1 MAKSNEVMAKVRI
14 TIGGIEA
21 SKKNLNALQTAAE
34 QMSEKIKSLNA
45 QKVKL
50 VDANDVKGADA
61 VVKEMNKLNAS
72 LKATREMIRLQ
83 ESELNNYTNI
93 LDNLAGTPL
102 INLQKGL
109 RDLQAQM
116 KQTLTLG
123 DVERYAKL
131 KAAYDQ
137 LMSSVDQ
144 LSGKMPNLTYVMKN
158 LGQVADKTLADSIA
172 YSEKLIASTDKTTK
186 RGRDNIKA
194 WTADLKAMRA
204 EMSERSIK
212 VLDNPQAYSVE
223 QIQQS
228 IANLKKLQPVLKLS
242 GQAWENYAQKIKQ
255 GEEYLKSYD
264 EKQKQIAEKEMRRK
278 TNEVL
283 ANPAGFSQGEV
294 EEAIRNA
301 EKLQKAYKTG
311 SPWWIHYK
319 EGVDK
324 AKESLDAYNKKQKE
338 AEEANRKLQTLSV
351 LNDPFNPKL
360 TQQQLEDAIKH
371 GKELQKLLPHMGD
384 EWRKYAE
391 QIKRAEEVLGEY
403 AEEQKEFDRIKRM
416 SETKSVLEGLSDP
429 SNQTAFTTQQ
439 IQDAIKHGKELQ
451 ANTEHMGA
459 AWLDYAAKIK
469 VAEERLDAYNKEQKE
484 LVKAQEEAKRLQET
498 TSVLNALSDPNNQTA
513 FTTQQIQDA
522 IKHGKEL
529 QANTEHMGA
538 AWLDYAA
545 KIKVAEERLDAYNK
559 EQKELVKA
567 QEEAKRLQ
575 ETTSVLNALS
585 DPNNQT
591 SFTTQQIEDAIKH
604 GKELQK
610 QTEHMGP
617 AWRTYAAQIK
627 VAEEALEAYSKELK
641 KVAEDE
647 AAAKRKT
654 ETDAMLT
661 TVYDKDVKFSEQ
673 QLETFVRNAKEIKKE
688 LEIGGTEWQNYTF
701 AIQQAEKRLKA
712 FSEEQKESSVRTK
725 ALTAINESSTVR
737 DATTGAFNISAN
749 EAKERVEAIQKY
761 IDTLNMSTQ
770 AKEIEQATAA
780 LEIYNTAL
788 GKVKDTT
795 VDVAAILKD
804 PKNFSTEEIQK
815 AIKQLEETGLKI
827 EVKDTDAIQ
836 QNIANIEKLKTALA
850 DSAHSQTFVDQVI
863 KDAKEGKASVEDLE
877 KAIAA
882 TKEKLRHTKD
892 ATMAEKLK
900 QDLDQLNPK
909 LELTKTSLA
918 RVTATLGNIK
928 GANLGSLK
936 EAAERLKVELNDV
949 NLKMDDFAEKAA
961 QLKKVNAQ
969 IKELEAQT
977 KNVASAWD
985 NAVSRLKNW
994 VLIYAGSSEIWNK
1007 MVQAYQGTLKLSDAM
1022 TDVRKTTGLT
1032 ADEVERLTDEV
1043 QELDTRITN
1052 EKLME
1057 AATEAGRIGLKTR
1070 QEVLEFT
1077 RASAITL
1084 TALDELD
1091 ARSITSVMK
1100 LNELL
1105 GETARLGVQQAILS
1119 TASSINE
1126 LSMASSAAQ
1135 QPIIDFSRR
1144 FGGIAAQA
1152 NISTAE
1158 VLGLGATI
1166 DALGQPIEMSSTAL
1180 NKFTTALLSNG
1191 KQIAEDTGLSE
1202 EYVFEMTRQGK
1213 TIELMIEVLGKLNNM
1228 GGIGEISKYMGDMG
1242 GDGARMTAVVS
1253 ALAANL
1259 GFLREQID
1267 LSKMSFEEGIS
1278 VINEYNLKNENA
1290 AALVARM
1297 GNEIKEVF
1305 VDSSMV
1311 SAVTAVLR
1319 VLQQLVHF
1327 MLSGTA
1333 AAKAFNAV
1341 LILIVTRIAT
1351 MNKTIGGLNDTMKR
1365 HIVLAWN
1372 GRRAWVS
1379 WSSVLNLAKNGVVA
1393 FGKALK
1399 AVFATNPLGWL
1410 VVGVSLLW
1418 DWIFASSAAEE
1429 QTEKTRSAID
1439 RANEAFEEESYKLN
1453 KLRDSLEE
1461 VRNNKAKLSEIA
1473 STLNRDYG
1481 KELGYVVSMTASY
1494 GELAG
1499 AIDLV
1504 TAAKRK
1510 QILQQ
1515 EKDKNFQNVQDE
1527 YREQTN
1533 TQINA
1538 LKKEIGI
1545 GSGKNGWF
1553 EDFSA
1558 DAQKDLYVAI
1568 AQDLNASASTDGAA
1582 ELGAEVEKV
1591 LRSQAKAAA
1600 QNFFRVAYKM
1610 TDEQLATFDTSQKE
1624 QEIYEGYKTRLE
1636 NMDSITELGE
1646 IYSQK
1651 VTKLKELD
1659 EEVDRQLVT
1668 ASANLANQQQK
1679 QIDLIAAENDLSNKA
1694 AKDYT
1699 AEDENTLSG
1708 IISLYESMLVNMDKN
1723 TNMDKWNEIND
1734 HIKFFKLRQREV
1746 MLAFVENPLRG
1757 IKMKVGE
1764 DGKLYKEVL
1773 ENGKYQ
1779 YEAVKELS
1787 DANLRQLVD
1796 AYRRTESTFQK
1807 LISDE
1812 NHLMDSEVRAQAEHL
1827 SKVKTSINKEL
1838 KKNGIDIDDKGNL
1851 KLRNTEYRD
1860 GSERTAR
1867 QEDSEMRKA
1876 YQALL
1881 NNIKEFYEKKKQMV
1895 LDDFINERATVE
1907 QKNRRIEE
1915 LTKQHNDTVVAMQ
1928 TELLGEGNAFN
1939 EAAFIR
1945 DQTNFK
1951 KVAGWMLKDTHHFQD
1966 EVRKARAEL
1975 QTDTTEQEVK
1985 YREEV
1990 VKILLGNDYQAQVDK
2005 EMQEALERTNLFW
2018 GNMTDRTADNAAK
2031 ITAAIKEASKDSYAM
2046 DAQSFRDRL
2055 EANEVFGETVKAM
2068 SEEQFAAYLILL
2080 QQFHVKTIEA
2090 DKKAA
2095 EERAKVVE
2103 QRMKDLGIS
2112 DAYEAADKVIGIREA
2127 EHEFKSSNDAY
2138 ASKKKEFETEQQLIM
2153 QRIALDEWYYEL
2165 HYEMLKQAGA
2175 KENELTELQMKHME
2189 KRNEYQAQLV
2199 NNYADRFQDMADVAD
2214 TYGTMIGD
2222 GLTKL
2227 ALGEE
2232 DAGKELIK
2240 NLLLE
2245 TIQMGAEFA
2254 KRLVMEQAFGT
2265 AMLSIK
2271 NTQYAAQATAAYGA
2285 AMTEVGIEA
2294 SKMAAIEAIAA
2305 GEITAQ
2311 SLKQPDS
2318 ILTFG
2323 ASGLGR
2329 ASLLIGLIATATAA
2343 AMAIVNSLFSGSTSK
2358 AESASSKRLATGMLT
2373 YASGRYP
2380 VEGDDGVTYDAQ
2392 YEPRLQTKIYQG
2404 GKGKAHMALFSE
2416 VMPEM
2421 VISGP
2426 TTKIIQEDFPAL
2438 MNAILTIDKYGT
2450 LPQPR
2455 RIRRYEAGNL
2465 DEFDVDM
2472 QQGAD
2477 GTYTESPAIAEL
2489 RQSNAELRDTV
2500 ARLATILENGI
2511 HANINMYGKGGIKE
2525 SMDKANK
2532 FYTKN
2537 RIK

>member
-1 MAKSNEVMAKVRI
+1 MAKSNEVMAKVRV

-172 YSEKLIASTDKTTK
+172 YTEKLIASTDKTTK

-194 WTADLKAMRA
+194 WSADLKAMRT

-228 IANLKKLQPVLKLS
+228 IANLKKLQPVLKMS

-351 LNDPFNPKL
+351 LNDPFNSKL

-371 GKELQKLLPHMGD
+371 GKELQKLVPHMGN
-384 EWRKYAE
+384 E
-391 QIKRAEEVLGEY
+391 
-403 AEEQKEFDRIKRM
+403 
-416 SETKSVLEGLSDP
+416 
-429 SNQTAFTTQQ
+429 
-439 IQDAIKHGKELQ
+439 
-451 ANTEHMGA
+451 
-459 AWLDYAAKIK
+459 WLDYANKIK
-469 VAEERLDAYNKEQKE
+469 IAEERLDSYNKEQ
-484 LVKAQEEAKRLQET
+484 
-498 TSVLNALSDPNNQTA
+498 
-513 FTTQQIQDA
+513 
-522 IKHGKEL
+522 
-529 QANTEHMGA
+529 
-538 AWLDYAA
+538 
-545 KIKVAEERLDAYNK
+545 
-559 EQKELVKA
+559 
-567 QEEAKRLQ
+567 
-575 ETTSVLNALS
+575 
-585 DPNNQT
+585 
-591 SFTTQQIEDAIKH
+591 
-604 GKELQK
+604 
-610 QTEHMGP
+610 
-617 AWRTYAAQIK
+617 
-627 VAEEALEAYSKELK
+627 K

-647 AAAKRKT
+647 AAAKRKAD
-654 ETDAMLT
+654 TDAMLT
-661 TVYDKDVKFSEQ
+661 TVYDRDVKFSEQ

-701 AIQQAEKRLKA
+701 AIEQAEKRLKA
-712 FSEEQKESSVRTK
+712 FNEEQKESSVRTK

-761 IDTLNMSTQ
+761 IGTLNMSTQ

-788 GKVKDTT
+788 GKVKNTT
-795 VDVAAILKD
+795 VDVTAILKD

-836 QNIANIEKLKTALA
+836 KNIADIEKLKTVLA
-850 DSAHSQTFVDQVI
+850 DSAHSQTFIDQVV
-863 KDAKEGKASVEDLE
+863 KDAEKGEASVEELE

-892 ATMAEKLK
+892 ATVAEKLK
-900 QDLDQLNPK
+900 QDLDKLNPA

-918 RVTATLGNIK
+918 RVTATLGNVK

-949 NLKMDDFAEKAA
+949 NLNMDDFTEKAA

-969 IKELEAQT
+969 IKELESQT

-994 VLIYAGSSEIWNK
+994 VLIYVGSSEIWNK
-1007 MVQAYQGTLKLSDAM
+1007 MVQAYQGALKLSDAM

-1297 GNEIKEVF
+1297 GNEIREAF
-1305 VDSSMV
+1305 VNSGMV
-1311 SAVTAVLR
+1311 SAVTTLVGW
-1319 VLQQLVHF
+1319 LQQLVHF
-1327 MLSGTA
+1327 MLSGSV

-1341 LILIVTRIAT
+1341 LILVVTRMAT
-1351 MNKTIGGLNDTMKR
+1351 MNKTIRGLNDTLR
-1365 HIVLAWN
+1365 LHIMYAWQ
-1372 GRRAWVS
+1372 GQRAWVN
-1379 WSSVLNLAKNGVVA
+1379 WTSVLNVAKNGIIA
-1393 FGKALK
+1393 LGKAIK
-1399 AVFATNPLGWL
+1399 GVFMSNPLGWL

-1418 DWIFASSAAEE
+1418 DWIFASEAAEE
-1429 QTEKTRSAID
+1429 QTEKTKSAID
-1439 RANEAFEEESYKLN
+1439 RANESFEEESYKLN
-1453 KLRDSLEE
+1453 KLRDSLED

-1481 KELGYVVSMTASY
+1481 KELEYVVSMTASY

-1538 LKKEIGI
+1538 LKEEIGI

-1553 EDFSA
+1553 EEFSL
-1558 DAQKDLYVAI
+1558 DAQKDLYAAI
-1568 AQDLNASASTDGAA
+1568 AQDLNTSVSTGGTAT
-1582 ELGAEVEKV
+1582 LGTEVEKV

-1610 TDEQLATFDTSQKE
+1610 TDEQLATADTSKKE
-1624 QEIYEGYKTRLE
+1624 QEIYEGYQTRLE
-1636 NMDSITELGE
+1636 NMESITELGE

-1651 VTKLKELD
+1651 VTKLNELD
-1659 EEVDRQLVT
+1659 AEVDRQLVT

-1679 QIDLIAAENDLSNKA
+1679 QIDLIAAENNLSNKA

-1699 AEDENTLSG
+1699 AEDENTLNG

-1723 TNMDKWNEIND
+1723 TDMDKWSEIND

-2005 EMQEALERTNLFW
+2005 EMQEALERADLFW
-2018 GNMTDRTADNAAK
+2018 GNMADRTADNAAK
-2031 ITAAIKEASKDSYAM
+2031 ITAAIKEASKDSYTM

-2068 SEEQFAAYLILL
+2068 SKEQFAAYLILL
-2080 QQFHVKTIEA
+2080 QQFHDKTVEA
-2090 DKKAA
+2090 DKKFADQ
-2095 EERAKVVE
+2095 RRKITE
-2103 QRMKDLGIS
+2103 QMWGSGGYENQYNYANESIKSRQEDLGMTQGFGATS
-2112 DAYEAADKVIGIREA
+2112 DKKAYEEQYRLTLEQWALEEWKFQMQYELAVKAGETEEQLLERRMEMANMEKEMQRQVTEAYMEEYDRRADKISQHA
-2127 EHEFKSSNDAY
+2127 EK
-2138 ASKKKEFETEQQLIM
+2138 
-2153 QRIALDEWYYEL
+2153 
-2165 HYEMLKQAGA
+2165 
-2175 KENELTELQMKHME
+2175 
-2189 KRNEYQAQLV
+2189 
-2199 NNYADRFQDMADVAD
+2199 
-2214 TYGTMIGD
+2214 
-2222 GLTKL
+2222 
-2227 ALGEE
+2227 LGEFTGVMASAAWNSVE
-2232 DAGKELIK
+2232 DRKAAGKELLEYIAKETTEYIRELLVRKIK
-2240 NLLLE
+2240 EEVLRRQGLKE
-2245 TIQMGAEFA
+2245 A
-2254 KRLVMEQAFGT
+2254 KKGEEEKQDIEQKGVEEST
-2265 AMLSIK
+2265 KISEIGGKIK
-2271 NTQYAAQATAAYGA
+2271 T
-2285 AMTEVGIEA
+2285 GIEEKIAGEIGSIAEAGAVQSATTAVKKASVDSAAGMASGA
-2294 SKMAAIEAIAA
+2294 SKTIGELGWWGIPLIAAIEGVISMLLNMAMSAL
-2305 GEITAQ
+2305 
-2311 SLKQPDS
+2311 SS
-2318 ILTFG
+2318 SFG
-2323 ASGLGR
+2323 S
-2329 ASLLIGLIATATAA
+2329 SSS
-2343 AMAIVNSLFSGSTSK
+2343 VSK
-2358 AESASSKRLATGMLT
+2358 ASSKRLATGMLT

-2380 VEGDDGVTYDAQ
+2380 VEGDDGATYDAQ
-2392 YEPRLQTKIYQG
+2392 YEPRLQTKIYKG

-2426 TTKIIQEDFPAL
+2426 TTKIIREDFPAL

-2450 LPQPR
+2450 LPQSR
-2455 RIRRYEAGNL
+2455 RMRRYEAGNL
-2465 DEFDVDM
+2465 DEFEVDM

-2477 GTYTESPAIAEL
+2477 GTYTKSPAIAEL

-2511 HANINMYGKGGIKE
+2511 HANINMYGTGGIKE